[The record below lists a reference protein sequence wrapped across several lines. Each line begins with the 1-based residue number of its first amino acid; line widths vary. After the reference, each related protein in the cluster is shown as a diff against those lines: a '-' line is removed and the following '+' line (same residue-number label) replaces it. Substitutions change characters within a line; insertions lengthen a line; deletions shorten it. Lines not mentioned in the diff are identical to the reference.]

1 MDRIEQCRIFARV
14 VETGSFT
21 RAAETLGQPRST
33 VSTAVQALEV
43 RVGARLLVRTTRSVT
58 PTPDGLAFYEHCVR
72 LVADMDEAEDLFR
85 HERGPVQG
93 VLRVSLPARIGRL
106 IVAPALPEFVA
117 AHPGIRL
124 ELGVTDRPVNLIEEG
139 LDCVLRVGSL
149 HDSGLVAR
157 RMGWMTLL
165 NVASPDYL
173 ARYGTPRTPA
183 ELVQNGHNA
192 VRYMSPANGRVEAWE
207 WEEDGQLHTLDLPGP
222 VTVNSSEM
230 QIACCLAGLGLIQV
244 PTYDVRALVQ
254 GGQLCPVLPRWC
266 APAMPVALLY
276 PHRRHLSSRL
286 QAFARWLEGLMA
298 VHLAQECG

>member
-14 VETGSFT
+14 VETASFT
-21 RAAETLGQPRST
+21 RAAETLGLPRST
-33 VSTAVQALEV
+33 VSTAVQALEG

-58 PTPDGLAFYEHCVR
+58 PTPDGHAFYEHSVR

-85 HERGPVQG
+85 RERGHVRG

-106 IVAPALPEFVA
+106 IVAPALPDFVA
-117 AHPGIRL
+117 AHPGVRL
-124 ELGVTDRPVNLIEEG
+124 ELGVTDRPLNLTEEG
-139 LDCVLRVGSL
+139 LDCVLRVGPL
-149 HDSGLVAR
+149 HDSGLIAR

-165 NVASPDYL
+165 NVASPAYL
-173 ARYGTPRTPA
+173 ARHGMPQTPA
-183 ELVQNGHNA
+183 DLARDGHLA

-207 WEEDGQLHTLDLPGP
+207 WEESGALHTLDLPGP
-222 VTVNSSEM
+222 VTVNNAET

-244 PTYDVRALVQ
+244 PAYDVRALLQ
-254 GGQLCPVLPRWC
+254 SGQLCAVLPQWC

-286 QAFARWLEGLMA
+286 QAFAGWLEALMA
-298 VHLAQECG
+298 RHLA

>member
-33 VSTAVQALEV
+33 VSTAVQALEA

-58 PTPDGLAFYEHCVR
+58 PTPDGHAFYEHCVR

-85 HERGPVQG
+85 RERGHVQG
-93 VLRVSLPARIGRL
+93 VLRVSLPARVGRL
-106 IVAPALPEFVA
+106 IVAPALPDFVE

-124 ELGVTDRPVNLIEEG
+124 ELGVTDRPVNLVEEG

-165 NVASPDYL
+165 NVASPAYL
-173 ARYGTPRTPA
+173 ARQGTPHTPA
-183 ELVQNGHNA
+183 DLVRDGHVA

-207 WEEDGQLHTLDLPGP
+207 WEEAGQLHTLDLPGP
-222 VTVNSSEM
+222 VTVNSSET

-244 PTYDVRALVQ
+244 PAYDVRGLVQ
-254 GGQLCPVLPRWC
+254 SGQLCPVLPQWC

-286 QAFARWLEGLMA
+286 QAFAHWLAGLMA
-298 VHLAQECG
+298 EHLAQE